1 MRDIHTHILPG
12 VDDGAKDEAES
23 FAMLDAA
30 ADAGVT
36 EMVCTPHCRE
46 PYFNYDAMVAAYRAF
61 RAAAQKRHPQ
71 IAISLGFEVNLL
83 TLRKIGFQ
91 WAEKLGFEKPRPAHG
106 LGPAYG
112 LGPSRGLG
120 PAYGLGPSRGLEL
133 GGTVHEFLLE
143 LPVDAESNDYPRI
156 ERAIFALQGMGYEVI
171 IAHPE
176 RYLAIRED
184 MGLAR
189 RLVDMGCRLQAS
201 GDFLTGGRLKGSR
214 RPAKK
219 MLKAGLYS
227 YIASDAHNV
236 EHYRVFAKA
245 WRKYSKYLRAE

>member
-30 ADAGVT
+30 ANAGVT

-91 WAEKLGFEKPRPAHG
+91 WAEKLGFEKPRPARR
-106 LGPAYG
+106 LGPA
-112 LGPSRGLG
+112 
-120 PAYGLGPSRGLEL
+120 RGLEL
-133 GGTVHEFLLE
+133 DDSVHEFLLE

-189 RLVDMGCRLQAS
+189 QLVDMGCRLQAS

-227 YIASDAHNV
+227 YIASDAHTV
-236 EHYRVFAKA
+236 KHYRVFAKA
-245 WRKYSKYLRAE
+245 WRKYSKYLRAEL

>member
-61 RAAAQKRHPQ
+61 HAAAHERYPQ

-91 WAEKLGFEKPRPAHG
+91 WAEKLGFETPRPA
-106 LGPAYG
+106 
-112 LGPSRGLG
+112 RGLG
-120 PAYGLGPSRGLEL
+120 PASGLGSASGLEL
-133 GGTVHEFLLE
+133 GGSVHEFLFE

-184 MGLAR
+184 MDLAHQ
-189 RLVDMGCRLQAS
+189 LVDMGCRLQAS

-236 EHYRVFAKA
+236 KHYRVFAKA